1 MKVFALVG
9 LLALTTQVA
18 AQPALDESDPLIAAV
33 IVYSAS
39 YSIERWEKYCSTEFP
54 STALHVGAARSA
66 WMDTHMDLLRK
77 AGNILK
83 NRLSKDERTQVG
95 VQARLTND
103 ELEQKLNAA
112 PMGVRKDWCD
122 QSPQRIAA
130 PEMDLRRRTVLVTAI
145 ENNQP

>member
-1 MKVFALVG
+1 MRIIALVG
-9 LLALTTQVA
+9 LLALTIQVG

-39 YSIERWEKYCSTEFP
+39 YSIERWDKYCSSEFP
-54 STALHVGAARSA
+54 STALAVGAARSS
-66 WMDTHMDLLRK
+66 WMDSHMDLLRK

-83 NRLSKDERTQVG
+83 SRLSKDERTQIG

-122 QSPQRIAA
+122 QSPQRIGA
-130 PEMDLRRRTVLVTAI
+130 PEMDLWQRTVLVNAI
-145 ENNQP
+145 ESNQP